1 VVVDPAVQ
9 KMVLSQVAQIVVL
22 TAAKV
27 VVESMV
33 GLVC

>member
-1 VVVDPAVQ
+1 VQ

-33 GLVC
+33 LVAY